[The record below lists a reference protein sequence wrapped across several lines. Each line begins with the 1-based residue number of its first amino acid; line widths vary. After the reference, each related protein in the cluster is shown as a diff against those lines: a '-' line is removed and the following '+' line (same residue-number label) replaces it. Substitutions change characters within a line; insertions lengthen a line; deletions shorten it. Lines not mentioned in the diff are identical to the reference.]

1 MTMTKRNFDP
11 ADPDDEIRAR
21 SEDFEAIARE
31 SREAARR
38 AAEYE
43 RIQQFERARRE
54 GTQNQ

>member
-1 MTMTKRNFDP
+1 MTKRNFDP